1 MRYYIRQHGKY
12 VSGPHEIDAIRGW
25 IREGKVRQEMEFS
38 VDGTEWMLGIEM
50 GDLFPLRRRR
60 GRTRHP
66 RRRSRF

>member
-1 MRYYIRQHGKY
+1 VRYYIRQHKKH

-38 VDGTEWMLGIEM
+38 PDGVEWMLGIELA
-50 GDLFPLRRRR
+50 DLFPLKRRRKR
-60 GRTRHP
+60 RV